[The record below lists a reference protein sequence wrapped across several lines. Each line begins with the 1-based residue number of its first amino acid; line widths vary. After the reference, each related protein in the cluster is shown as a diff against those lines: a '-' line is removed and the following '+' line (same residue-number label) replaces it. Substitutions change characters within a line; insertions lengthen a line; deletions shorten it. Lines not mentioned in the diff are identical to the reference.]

1 MWKIQSS
8 QNRVKWLL
16 LVAWTLVMFASF
28 KEILSMLLDTL
39 PGLGPMKR
47 YAIIYQVIKSTTI
60 YHYLL
65 YLSFWKLSWMYSIFL
80 ETTIDAFILNHIFTF
95 VKVVELPSPIIC
107 IYSEHI
113 FHVPKVSLIWSY
125 PVEDASTSL
134 WSMRSA
140 TMEHWQ
146 LWAICTKKLFSHIEV
161 LCKWLKNLLIV
172 IVYRLMTIMF
182 LPMPTKYSHPKN
194 KI

>member
-1 MWKIQSS
+1 
-8 QNRVKWLL
+8 
-16 LVAWTLVMFASF
+16 MFASF

-113 FHVPKVSLIWSY
+113 FHVPKVSLI
-125 PVEDASTSL
+125 
-134 WSMRSA
+134 
-140 TMEHWQ
+140 
-146 LWAICTKKLFSHIEV
+146 
-161 LCKWLKNLLIV
+161 
-172 IVYRLMTIMF
+172 
-182 LPMPTKYSHPKN
+182 
-194 KI
+194 